1 MFYKT
6 LTLVAVLL
14 LSGCAADDPLVVT
27 EPDPQPHLPP
37 VEIAPVEI
45 ASIEEEPTAV
55 LEPSHDPAPHI
66 DLNAL
71 EPVTAILL
79 DEYSW
84 GRADNVVALQ
94 DLLGVTADGQYGPQ
108 TRTAHIEMLEVMGW
122 STNNVP
128 DTPVTGSGST
138 SNFNPTPQCTEWW
151 DVARS
156 AGWAEEDLPRLGRIM
171 YKESTCRP
179 WAVSPTKDYGL
190 TQINWAAHGGRLTS
204 IGLTRDDLLDPYTNL
219 VQAKYIADSAA
230 SWAGCKWQP
239 WYMSGNWCG

>member
-1 MFYKT
+1 MVYKT

-14 LSGCAADDPLVVT
+14 LSGCAADDPLDISEPEPQALPVV
-27 EPDPQPHLPP
+27 EEL
-37 VEIAPVEI
+37 
-45 ASIEEEPTAV
+45 EEP
-55 LEPSHDPAPHI
+55 APTRATTPRQVEDYSSVSPV
-66 DLNAL
+66 DLTAL
-71 EPVTAILL
+71 EPFIDVVL

-84 GRADNVVALQ
+84 GSGDNVEALQ
-94 DLLGVTADGQYGPQ
+94 DILGVTADGQYGPQ
-108 TRTAHIEMLEVMGW
+108 TRSVHIELLEGMGW
-122 STNNVP
+122 SAENVP
-128 DTPVTGSGST
+128 GVPAARSGSS
-138 SNFNPTPQCTEWW
+138 SNSNPTPQCTEWW

-190 TQINWAAHGGRLTS
+190 TQINWAAHGGRLT
-204 IGLTRDDLLDPYTNL
+204 GLGITRDDLLDPYTNL